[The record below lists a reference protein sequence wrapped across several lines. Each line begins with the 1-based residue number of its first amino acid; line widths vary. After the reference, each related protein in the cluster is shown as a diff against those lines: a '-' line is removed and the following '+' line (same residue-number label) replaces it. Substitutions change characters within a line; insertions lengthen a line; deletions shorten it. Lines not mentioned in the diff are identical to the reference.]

1 MQTFSPENWLKIDI
15 ASNFGLEKQT
25 WEDRVDWVDENEA
38 ILEDFVEKADNP
50 AMFYAGVE
58 AYRKTQDGQAIGY
71 PISLDATASGAQ
83 ILSVLVGCKK
93 SAELCNVVD
102 TGNREDFYTNIYSAM
117 NHSSLKRE
125 DVKQAIMTALY
136 SSTAVPKQV
145 FGEGELL
152 NHFHDTMTREAPGIW
167 ELNLAMNMLWQP
179 DALKH
184 EWTLPDNFHVK
195 AKINDMETT
204 QISFLERKYDVT
216 TAVNRPMKEGR
227 SLGANITHSVDGM
240 IVREIGRRCNFQTS
254 LSRLE
259 LISVLEENLKQTK
272 AFVNSSG
279 RKGFESLNEKM
290 VKQLSQHY
298 SESGFLSARIFDYID
313 AHSIVYAPQSA
324 LYDLFESLP
333 ARTFPVLMVHDCFR
347 VHPNYADDLRKQ
359 YNQILFEL
367 SQSDV
372 LAFLACQITGKPIK
386 VIKQNTL
393 GSEILDANY
402 ALS

>member
-15 ASNFGLEKQT
+15 ASNFGLDKET
-25 WEDRVDWVDENEA
+25 WETRVDWVDENEEL
-38 ILEDFVEKADNP
+38 LEDLVKEADNP

-58 AYRKTQDGQAIGY
+58 AYRKAQDGKAIGY

-117 NHSSLKRE
+117 GQSGLKRE
-125 DVKQAIMTALY
+125 DVKQAVMTSLY

-152 NHFHDTMTREAPGIW
+152 NHFHDTMTKEAPGIW

-179 DALKH
+179 DALSH
-184 EWTLPDNFHVK
+184 AWALPDNFHVK

-204 QISFLERKYDVT
+204 QISFLERDYAVT
-216 TAVNRPMKEGR
+216 TKVNRPMKEGR

-240 IVREIGRRCNFQTS
+240 IVREIGRRCNFDTN
-254 LSRLE
+254 RLE
-259 LISVLEENLKQTK
+259 LIRVLEQNLKSTHQ
-272 AFVNSSG
+272 AESG
-279 RKGFESLNEKM
+279 YWANKKNVMM
-290 VKQLSQHY
+290 VKKLSKHY
-298 SESGFLSARIFDYID
+298 AESGFLSARIFDYID
-313 AHSIVYAPQSA
+313 EDSVVYAPQKA
-324 LYDLFESLP
+324 LYDLFDSLP
-333 ARTFPVLMVHDCFR
+333 AKAFPVLMVHDCFR
-347 VHPNYADDLRKQ
+347 VHPNYANDLRKQ

-367 SQSDV
+367 SQSNV
-372 LAFLACQITGKPIK
+372 LEFLVRQITGQPID
-386 VIKQNTL
+386 VVKQNTL
-393 GSEILDANY
+393 GSEILEADY